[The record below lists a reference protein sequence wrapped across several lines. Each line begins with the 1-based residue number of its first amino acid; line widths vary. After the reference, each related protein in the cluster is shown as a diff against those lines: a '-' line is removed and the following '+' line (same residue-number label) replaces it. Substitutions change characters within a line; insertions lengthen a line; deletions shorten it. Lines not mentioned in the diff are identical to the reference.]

1 MIYRLWTTG
10 VDPTQLER
18 YREFARSRSLPMLR
32 GSTSMRRCRT
42 AVDSA
47 YGPNLGLR
55 RLPMPD

>member
-32 GSTSMRRCRT
+32 GSTFHVT
-42 AVDSA
+42 
-47 YGPNLGLR
+47 
-55 RLPMPD
+55 LPHGG